1 MIGIETPDGIQ
12 TRDDLIYALSLAAEL
27 EHGICLQYLY
37 AAYTLKTNPE
47 EGLTAAEAAMV
58 NQWETDLLE
67 IARQEMGHVGLVNN
81 LLTAIGGSPH
91 FHRPNFPQA
100 HRYGDTQIHLRLRP
114 LTRATLQAFI
124 EFEKPQPP
132 LEAADAHTPVPTPFS
147 YASIQ
152 ELYWFIEDGFE
163 RLEAKLANK
172 ENKETL
178 FIGPPEAQ
186 IDSARIGLRNER
198 PIYDVKLTRVTNLQ
212 EAKKA
217 IQQIVVEGE
226 GASADVP
233 SADSHYKRL
242 TEIDG
247 QYPKNGEFVP
257 HRDVIDNPA
266 TREDRLRGSDKA
278 NLIEDPFTLK
288 VAHLSNAAY
297 EILLL
302 TLIRFYGHID
312 ATEKELAT
320 LQYTSFFPL
329 MVMVVRPAAELL
341 STLPAG
347 REKHGAKRAGPPFE
361 FYGHVQLLPHRRS
374 AWRVLY
380 EKLNEMAVY
389 CEALATEA
397 DKNARAEIRA
407 AAPRLEF
414 MRQNTWRIA
423 HDFKMAMGVS

>member
-1 MIGIETPDGIQ
+1 MIGSQPPGIY

-37 AAYTLKTNPE
+37 AAYTLKTTAD
-47 EGLTAAEAAMV
+47 GLTPKQAAMV
-58 NQWETDLLE
+58 NQWETDILE

-91 FHRPNFPQA
+91 FHRPNFPQKD
-100 HRYGDTQIHLRLRP
+100 RYGKTNIQLQLKP
-114 LTRATLQAFI
+114 LTLQTLQDFIAF
-124 EFEKPQPP
+124 ETPQPP
-132 LEAADAHTPVPTPFS
+132 PKAKGIVATPVPTPFD
-147 YASIQ
+147 YANIQ
-152 ELYWFIEDGFE
+152 ALYQFIKEGFD
-163 RLEAKLANK
+163 RLEDKLGK
-172 ENKETL
+172 KKIKETL

-186 IDSARIGLRNER
+186 IDSKRIGLRNER
-198 PIYDVKLTRVTNLQ
+198 PIYDVKLSRVTNLK
-212 EAKKA
+212 EARKA
-217 IQQIVVEGE
+217 IEQIVEEGE
-226 GASADVP
+226 GSRKGHD
-233 SADSHYKRL
+233 DSHFKRL
-242 TEIDG
+242 KLIEKQYLRTER
-247 QYPKNGEFVP
+247 KFVP
-257 HRDVIDNPA
+257 YRDVIDNPA
-266 TREDRLRGSDKA
+266 TRENRLRWSDEA
-278 NLIEDPFTLK
+278 NLITDPFTLK

-312 ATEKELAT
+312 ATEAELAT

-347 REKHGAKRAGPPFE
+347 QELHGAKRAGPPFE

-380 EKLNEMAVY
+380 EKLDEMAVY
-389 CEALATEA
+389 CAELAQEA
-397 DKNARAEIRA
+397 KNSAKKEIHA

-414 MRQNTWRIA
+414 MRQNTRRIA
-423 HDFKMAMGVS
+423 NDFRSAMGVS

>member
-1 MIGIETPDGIQ
+1 MISGQTRGDIQ
-12 TRDDLIYALSLAAEL
+12 TRDHLIYALSLAAEL

-37 AAYTLKTNPE
+37 AAYTLKTTAD
-47 EGLTAAEAAMV
+47 GLTPTQAAMV

-67 IARQEMGHVGLVNN
+67 IARQEMGHMGLVNN

-91 FHRPNFPQA
+91 FHRPNFPQEN
-100 HRYGDTQIHLRLRP
+100 RYGKTNIHLQLRP
-114 LTRATLQAFI
+114 LTCKTLEAFI
-124 EFEKPQPP
+124 AFEQPQLWP
-132 LEAADAHTPVPTPFS
+132 LSAFAPTPVPTPFN
-147 YASIQ
+147 YESIQ
-152 ELYWFIEDGFE
+152 ELYRFIREGFVCLE
-163 RLEAKLANK
+163 RKLRK
-172 ENKETL
+172 EKKTL

-186 IDSARIGLRNER
+186 IDSERIGLRNKR
-198 PIYDVKLTRVTNLQ
+198 RIYDVQLSRVTNLN
-212 EAKKA
+212 EASKA
-217 IQQIVVEGE
+217 IKQIVEEGE
-226 GASADVP
+226 GSRKEHD
-233 SADSHYKRL
+233 DSHHKRL
-242 TEIDG
+242 ISIQS
-247 QYPKNGEFVP
+247 QYPKSNEFVP

-266 TREDRLRGSDKA
+266 TREHRLRWSDQA

-302 TLIRFYGHID
+302 TLIRFYAQID
-312 ATEKELAT
+312 ATEAELAT
-320 LQYTSFFPL
+320 LQSTSFFPL

-347 REKHGAKRAGPPFE
+347 GCHGVKRAGPPFE

-380 EKLNEMAVY
+380 EKLSEMAEF
-389 CEALATEA
+389 CAELATEA
-397 DKNARAEIRA
+397 KVSATSEEMEA

-423 HDFKMAMGVS
+423 DNFKMAMGVS